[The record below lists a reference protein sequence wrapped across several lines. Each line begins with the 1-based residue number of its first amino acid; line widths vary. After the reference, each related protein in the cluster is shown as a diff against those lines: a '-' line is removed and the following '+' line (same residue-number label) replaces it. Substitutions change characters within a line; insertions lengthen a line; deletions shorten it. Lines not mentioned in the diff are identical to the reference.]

1 MEELGRKLRY
11 FQSEIK
17 SSGIKPRV
25 TKADDNG
32 REKPLVIEEME
43 TQLDD
48 LEHDLRDVTRTYATL
63 NRDASELIELKLV
76 LENTADIFTKDA
88 PAAQDALR
96 NDEEAAIRARERLHE
111 RAPLTGGRTGFVELE
126 QAQSQSQQGVKLGFV
141 AGVIVREKM
150 QAFERL
156 LWRATR
162 GNLFVRHVELPEPV
176 VDPQTGAEETKN
188 VVVIFFQGEQAEAK
202 VKRICDSRG
211 VHIYPCPDNSEDRAA
226 LLRQVDDRLAEMRD
240 VLDKSRNHRDQLLHN
255 LSAQLPAWRA
265 KVLHEKAIYDTMNRF
280 NYNVGRKCLVAV
292 GWCPI
297 ARTDDVRAALKR
309 GSERSG
315 ALTQSILSVVHT
327 NEVPPT
333 YFELNKV
340 TSAFHAIVEA
350 YGVAS
355 YREINPTPLTVVTF
369 PFLFAI
375 MFGDF
380 GHGILMALFALGL
393 ILIEKR
399 VDERTLDEIG
409 GMIFSARYML
419 FAMGAFSMYVGLLY
433 NEAFAVGLDFFGGSR
448 WKVSNWPPEVDDTYQ
463 WCENS
468 GVYPF
473 GVDPQWKGVPNE
485 ITFYNSIKMKVS
497 IIFGVVHMTIG
508 IVFSMLNSIHFKKW
522 YDLLFVNIPSLI
534 FFVSMFGYLAFIIIF
549 KWIVVPSDQPNLP
562 KLMNVMIDMFL
573 SPFSCCGNPE
583 QDTINGQHDKY
594 LDDFL
599 YNGQPV
605 VQGILFVLVAACV
618 PVLLCGKPC
627 MLWRDHRNRMKG
639 KAGYEKLH
647 AGDGASP
654 VPDTASSH
662 DEASKDAR
670 PEATAVVAI
679 DDNVAH
685 VVAPAAA
692 AGGGGHGD
700 GHGGHGEHFE
710 LSEVFMH
717 QVIHAIEF
725 ILGAISNTAS
735 YLRLWALSLAHAE
748 LAIVF
753 WERAFSLNLSGG
765 AEESTASNMTTVSNS
780 TTTAG
785 LFTTAALAEDTT
797 GEMMAEAH
805 KQSVGTT
812 TLYAFVGFSAWFGA
826 SLGVLMVMEALSAF
840 LHALRLHWVEFQNK
854 FLQGNGVKFA
864 PFSFRALEDLAMT
877 QQSDE

>member
-1 MEELGRKLRY
+1 
-11 FQSEIK
+11 
-17 SSGIKPRV
+17 
-25 TKADDNG
+25 
-32 REKPLVIEEME
+32 
-43 TQLDD
+43 
-48 LEHDLRDVTRTYATL
+48 
-63 NRDASELIELKLV
+63 
-76 LENTADIFTKDA
+76 
-88 PAAQDALR
+88 
-96 NDEEAAIRARERLHE
+96 
-111 RAPLTGGRTGFVELE
+111 
-126 QAQSQSQQGVKLGFV
+126 
-141 AGVIVREKM
+141 
-150 QAFERL
+150 
-156 LWRATR
+156 
-162 GNLFVRHVELPEPV
+162 
-176 VDPQTGAEETKN
+176 
-188 VVVIFFQGEQAEAK
+188 
-202 VKRICDSRG
+202 
-211 VHIYPCPDNSEDRAA
+211 
-226 LLRQVDDRLAEMRD
+226 MRD

-265 KVLHEKAIYDTMNRF
+265 KVMHEKAIYDTMNRF

-297 ARTDDVRAALKR
+297 ARTDDVRAALRR
-309 GSERSG
+309 GSDRSG
-315 ALTQSILSVVHT
+315 ALTQSILSVVRT

-399 VDERTLDEIG
+399 VDERSLDEIG
-409 GMIFSARYML
+409 GMIFSRALHAVRDGRVLDVRRSALQRGVRRRPRLLWRQPLEGVELAAR
-419 FAMGAFSMYVGLLY
+419 GQHDS
-433 NEAFAVGLDFFGGSR
+433 
-448 WKVSNWPPEVDDTYQ
+448 YQ

-497 IIFGVVHMTIG
+497 IVFGVVHMTIG

-522 YDLLFVNIPSLI
+522 YDLLFVNLPSLI
-534 FFVSMFGYLAFIIIF
+534 FFVSMFGYLAFVIIF
-549 KWIVVPSDQPNLP
+549 KWITVRSNAENLP
-562 KLMNVMIDMFL
+562 KLMNIMIDMFL
-573 SPFSCCGNPE
+573 APFSCCGNPDE
-583 QDTINGQHDKY
+583 PFINGQYNKY
-594 LDDFL
+594 LDDRL
-599 YNGQPV
+599 YDGQPV
-605 VQGILFVLVAACV
+605 VQGILFVLVVACV

-627 MLWRDHRNRMKG
+627 MLWRDHRKRMKG

-647 AGDGASP
+647 AGS
-654 VPDTASSH
+654 VPDTASSQ
-662 DEASKDAR
+662 DDAPKSAL
-670 PEATAVVAI
+670 PEVAAVVNRVAI
-679 DDNVAH
+679 DDNAPHDAH
-685 VVAPAAA
+685 GAAPAA
-692 AGGGGHGD
+692 GHGGD
-700 GHGGHGEHFE
+700 GHGGGHGGHGDHFE

-717 QVIHAIEF
+717 QIIHAIEF

-753 WERAFSLNLSGG
+753 WERAFSLNLGG
-765 AEESTASNMTTVSNS
+765 GGEEATAAHTATNS
-780 TTTAG
+780 TVTLTTMTGNVTTAVST
-785 LFTTAALAEDTT
+785 LAATTIAATTEMGAAAEH
-797 GEMMAEAH
+797 A

-854 FLQGNGVKFA
+854 FLQGTGVKFA
-864 PFSFRALEDLAMT
+864 PFSFQALEDLAMA
-877 QQSDE
+877 QQQDESNN